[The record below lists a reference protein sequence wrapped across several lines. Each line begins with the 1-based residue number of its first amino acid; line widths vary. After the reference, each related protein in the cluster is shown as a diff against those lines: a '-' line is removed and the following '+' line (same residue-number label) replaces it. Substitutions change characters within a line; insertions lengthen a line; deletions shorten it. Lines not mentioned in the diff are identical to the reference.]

1 MVVRRGEENR
11 RRARSGGSRMSRR
24 AFLAT
29 AGVAVA
35 GAAGGVFLWW
45 PGGSGVSH
53 AYTLAPESAL
63 APNLRNAPP
72 NVREAYR
79 FAINNLDVLRQV
91 PCYCGCGDQHKSNA
105 DCYVKE
111 IKADG
116 RVTFDF
122 MSYG

>member
-1 MVVRRGEENR
+1 MSERRRRENR
-11 RRARSGGSRMSRR
+11 RGPGGPRVSRR
-24 AFLAT
+24 GFLVT

-45 PGGSGVSH
+45 PGGGGVSQ

-63 APNLRNAPP
+63 APNLRSAPP

-79 FAINNLDVLRQV
+79 FAMNNLNVLRQV
-91 PCYCGCGDQHKSNA
+91 PCYCGCGDQHNSNA

-111 IKADG
+111 VKTDG
-116 RVTFDF
+116 TVVFDF